1 MRIADELTPPLDLKF
16 GIGVHFGEVLYGN
29 VGSKSRIDFTVLG
42 QAVNI
47 AARIEGL
54 CSEYDKP
61 ILFSQD
67 VADRLT
73 EPTTL
78 VGAEILKGNDEKS
91 NILTMLDDV

>member
-1 MRIADELTPPLDLKF
+1 M
-16 GIGVHFGEVLYGN
+16 GVHFGEVLYGN
-29 VGSKSRIDFTVLG
+29 IGSTSRIDFTVLG

-54 CSEYDKP
+54 CGTFDKP

-67 VADRLT
+67 VANRLA

-78 VGAEILKGNDEKS
+78 VSAEILKGHEEKS
-91 NILTMLDDV
+91 NILTTLGDA